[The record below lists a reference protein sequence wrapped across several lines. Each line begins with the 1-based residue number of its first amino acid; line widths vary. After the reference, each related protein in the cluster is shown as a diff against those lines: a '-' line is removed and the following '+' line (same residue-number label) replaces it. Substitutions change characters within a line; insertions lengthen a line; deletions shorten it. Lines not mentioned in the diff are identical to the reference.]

1 MGTALRK
8 RNYYITIRMSS
19 YEAVYN
25 IIPSLASL
33 ILEFTWGLD
42 LWDYQN
48 QINEGTL
55 SEDFESSLGSIPT
68 SDDEFPS
75 SPLSKFT
82 PSTDFTTMSYLNRYH
97 TVLLS

>member
-1 MGTALRK
+1 
-8 RNYYITIRMSS
+8 MSS

-75 SPLSKFT
+75 SPLSFT
-82 PSTDFTTMSYLNRYH
+82 PSTDFTTELSQPYH